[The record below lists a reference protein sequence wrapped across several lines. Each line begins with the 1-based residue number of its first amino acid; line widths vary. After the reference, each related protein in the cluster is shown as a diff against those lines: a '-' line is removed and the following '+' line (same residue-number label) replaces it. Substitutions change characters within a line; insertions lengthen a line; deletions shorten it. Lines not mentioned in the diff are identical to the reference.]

1 MLAALTDRA
10 QATTAI
16 LNPTHSLTH
25 SLTAAAGAQS
35 PHASL
40 LGGHF
45 TLLSARTYRFV
56 GRISWNMGS

>member
-1 MLAALTDRA
+1 MLAALTDQA

-16 LNPTHSLTH
+16 LNPTHLLTH
-25 SLTAAAGAQS
+25 CRRRSTVTY
-35 PHASL
+35 ASL